1 MIPPEEDAEFVVAM
15 EEVLDLYQKPLDTD
29 VPVVNM
35 DEQSVL
41 LRDNVRDPCSAKP
54 GQVVRV
60 DNEYKRNGTVSLF
73 LFTAGTFWLAACVC
87 ARASDCGGLGG
98 GGKGAIGG
106 GVSDGKASDFS
117 L

>member
-1 MIPPEEDAEFVVAM
+1 MISTRN
-15 EEVLDLYQKPLDTD
+15 PLDTD

-73 LFTAGTFWLAACVC
+73 LFTAALSGWRRVVC
-87 ARASDCGGLGG
+87 AGASDCGGLGG

-106 GVSDGKASDFS
+106 GVSDGKASDF
-117 L
+117 

>member
-1 MIPPEEDAEFVVAM
+1 M
-15 EEVLDLYQKPLDTD
+15 EEVLDLYQKPLNTD
-29 VPVVNM
+29 VPVVVNM

-73 LFTAGTFWLAACVC
+73 LFTAALSGWRRVGVL
-87 ARASDCGGLGG
+87 CGSVGLRW
-98 GGKGAIGG
+98 IGRRR
-106 GVSDGKASDFS
+106 
-117 L
+117 